1 MEQFLNMW
9 RSALKVPFTCLVM
22 ATILAP
28 CGFLSPGRSGIQD
41 PVPQGVIVAQGTF
54 LGLNG
59 NTASGAAVIYLTP
72 SSQYIARLEAFQ
84 GPSQNAMLIE
94 VVADGSVVFS
104 SSLTGISGNQNYNVG
119 AITVSNWNYI
129 NILSSSTPPPNNI
142 LARANLIRVT
152 TNP

>member
-1 MEQFLNMW
+1 MEQFLNMLL
-9 RSALKVPFTCLVM
+9 RAFGLTSLLLT
-22 ATILAP
+22 LAG
-28 CGFLSPGRSGIQD
+28 CGFLRPGRTGIQD

-54 LGLNG
+54 TGLNG

-94 VVADGSVVFS
+94 VVADGSVAYS
-104 SSLTGISGNQNYNVG
+104 TGLTGISGNQNYNMG
-119 AITVSNWNYI
+119 AITVSNWNYVS
-129 NILSSSTPPPNNI
+129 ILSSSVPPPNNQ

-152 TNP
+152 TTTP